1 MSLQRNAVTVL
12 RAPRL
17 LTGVDSLISGNVQV
31 TIQGN
36 RIVDVS
42 EGSYPAPPPGA
53 EVIELD
59 DCTLMPGLIDCH
71 VHTGAFN
78 SLLFEDYRHAM
89 FEVTPQLQQM
99 SALFSAQR
107 CLAAGVTT
115 IRDQGWITPT
125 GGHFTRELVAVR
137 EAIERRI
144 VPGPRLLVGG
154 LAACTNSHIDVV
166 IPTASIRQPGVTAD
180 GPDEMRK
187 LVRSH
192 LRDGVDHI
200 KTCTSGG
207 GGTPSQHS
215 AVDNMSEGE
224 LRAVVEEAHY
234 DRRSVACHA
243 WTAESQKRALAAG
256 VDSLE
261 HSVWTDDEAIE
272 MMVSRG
278 VPLVPTLIHRTDR
291 SLDRWEKLGADA
303 AVIQN
308 FRNIQKD
315 CFQTF
320 DRAHRAGVKI
330 AMGTDTVMSP
340 EMGENG
346 GELQVYVDL
355 GMTPLEAI
363 RTATVN
369 AAEVV
374 GLGDQ
379 IGSVE
384 VGKRADVIAVAG
396 DPSVDI
402 SLLAGPSK
410 IALVMKDGDI
420 FVDRGDRR
428 REIGAFSSMP
438 TRYV

>member
-17 LTGVDSLISGNVQV
+17 LTGVDSPISGNVQV
-31 TIQGN
+31 MIRGN

-42 EGSYPAPPPGA
+42 EGNFPAPPPGA

-59 DCTLMPGLIDCH
+59 DCTLMPGMIDCH
-71 VHTGAFN
+71 VHTGGFN
-78 SLLFEDYRHAM
+78 SLLFDDYRHAM
-89 FEVTPQLQQM
+89 FEITPQLLQM
-99 SALFSAQR
+99 CALFSAQR
-107 CLAAGVTT
+107 CLTGGVTT

-137 EAIERRI
+137 DAIERRI

-154 LAACTNSHIDVV
+154 LAACTNSHLEVV
-166 IPTASIRQPGVTAD
+166 IPTASTRLPGVTAD

-192 LRDGVDHI
+192 LRDRVDHI
-200 KTCTSGG
+200 KTCSSGG
-207 GGTPSQHS
+207 GGTPTQHS
-215 AVDNMSEGE
+215 AVANMSEGE
-224 LRAVVEEAHY
+224 LRAVVEEAHN
-234 DRRSVACHA
+234 DHRRVACHA

-261 HSVWTDDEAIE
+261 HSVWTDDEAID
-272 MMVSRG
+272 MMLSRG

-291 SLDRWEKLGADA
+291 SLDRFEKLGADSS
-303 AVIQN
+303 VIEN

-320 DRAHRAGVKI
+320 DRLRQRGVKI

-363 RTATVN
+363 QTATVN
-369 AAEVV
+369 AADVV

-379 IGSVE
+379 IGSIE
-384 VGKRADVIAVAG
+384 VGKRADIIAVAG

-402 SLLAGPSK
+402 SLLSGPSK
-410 IALVMKDGDI
+410 MTLVMKDGDI
-420 FVDRGDRR
+420 FIDRVDRR
-428 REIGAFSSMP
+428 REVGTFSSMP
-438 TRYV
+438 TRFA